1 MQGMHASRW
10 LVDHISV
17 GRRRALAA
25 IALTSASSA
34 ILIGALA
41 PIGAGAVA
49 AQADPRVAPATQ
61 LSADGR
67 TSTDG
72 QRTLTVSQA
81 VGLDPA
87 GQAIGVA
94 GSGYDATKG
103 VYVALCVIPPRNVL
117 PTPCGGGV
125 DVEGQAGASQWI
137 SSSPPDYGVGLAV
150 PYGPGGSFSTTF
162 TVRAQIAAGIDCR
175 QVRCAI
181 LTRSD
186 HTRTADRSQDIMI
199 PVTFRAGAATGGGG
213 GGGDA
218 SGGSGGAGGATGGG
232 PVGGGSTPTTAPP
245 TVAVPPTAV
254 PTTAPSRAPEAT
266 LDPTGRR
273 VTDGTRT
280 LEVSQA
286 RGLDPTGTT
295 VAVSGRGFDERAG
308 VYVSL
313 CAAATDATDA
323 PGPCAA
329 GSGRSTWISSTAPE
343 ATADLAVGWGP
354 GGTFEAELELAAVI
368 DADHDCREVACAV
381 VVRFDDQRPDDR
393 TGDLALPVRFLDE
406 PPTPT
411 TEATSDA
418 FEAPAAA
425 DGDERDEATAGAG
438 ADDAPDDG
446 SGSALPAAAAIVA
459 VPLVG
464 AMAWALRRRAR
475 AGSQP

>member
-1 MQGMHASRW
+1 MQGMRAIRRSAA
-10 LVDHISV
+10 HIPVS
-17 GRRRALAA
+17 GRRPLLA
-25 IALTSASSA
+25 IALTCASSVVLLA
-34 ILIGALA
+34 ALA
-41 PIGAGAVA
+41 PVGAGARA
-49 AQADPRVAPATQ
+49 LQADPRVAPATQ

-81 VGLDPA
+81 VELDPA

-103 VYVALCVIPPRNVL
+103 IYVALCVIPPRNVL

-125 DVEGQAGASQWI
+125 DTEGQAGASQWI
-137 SSSPPDYGVGLAV
+137 SSSPPDYGVGLAT

-199 PVTFRAGAATGGGG
+199 PVAFRSDPGLGGGG
-213 GGGDA
+213 GGAG
-218 SGGSGGAGGATGGG
+218 GGAGGGGG
-232 PVGGGSTPTTAPP
+232 TGGGSTGGGATATTAPP
-245 TVAVPPTAV
+245 TVAVPSTAV
-254 PTTAPSRAPEAT
+254 PTTAPSRAPQAT
-266 LDPTGRR
+266 LDATGRS

-280 LEVSQA
+280 LEASHA

-295 VAVSGRGFDERAG
+295 VSVSGRGFDERTG

-313 CAAATDATDA
+313 CAAATEPTAA

-329 GSGRSTWISSTAPE
+329 GAGRSTWISSTAPD

-354 GGTFEAELELAAVI
+354 GGTFEAQLELAAAI
-368 DADHDCREVACAV
+368 DADHDCREVPCAV

-393 TGDLALPVRFLDE
+393 SGDLALPVRFLDE
-406 PPTPT
+406 SPTPT
-411 TEATSDA
+411 TEGPTD
-418 FEAPAAA
+418 EAAEAAGPG
-425 DGDERDEATAGAG
+425 DDERD
-438 ADDAPDDG
+438 DA
-446 SGSALPAAAAIVA
+446 AETAAAGEAEDRGSSSVLPVAAAVVA

-464 AMAWALRRRAR
+464 GLAWALRRRAR

>member
-1 MQGMHASRW
+1 MVAAA
-10 LVDHISV
+10 LV
-17 GRRRALAA
+17 G
-25 IALTSASSA
+25 
-34 ILIGALA
+34 GALA
-41 PIGAGAVA
+41 LLLGTLAPA
-49 AQADPRVAPATQ
+49 AAQPVQADPRIAPPTQ

-81 VGLDPA
+81 VDLDPA
-87 GQAIGVA
+87 GQAVGVA

-103 VYVALCVIPPRNVL
+103 IYVALCVIPPRNVL

-125 DVEGQAGASQWI
+125 DTEGQAGASQWI
-137 SSSPPDYGVGLAV
+137 SSSPPDYGVGLAT
-150 PYGPGGSFSTTF
+150 PYGPGGSFSTSF
-162 TVRAQIAAGIDCR
+162 TVRAQIAPGIDCR

-186 HTRTADRSQDIMI
+186 HTRTADRSQDILI
-199 PVTFRAGAATGGGG
+199 PVTFRADPGAGGGAGGTGGTGGGG
-213 GGGDA
+213 SGGG
-218 SGGSGGAGGATGGG
+218 GGTGAGGTG
-232 PVGGGSTPTTAPP
+232 GGGSTPTTAPP
-245 TVAVPPTAV
+245 TVAVPSTAV

-266 LDPTGRR
+266 LDATGRS

-286 RGLDPTGTT
+286 RGLDPAGTT
-295 VAVSGRGFDERAG
+295 VAVSGRGFDERTG

-313 CAAATDATDA
+313 CAAAADPTSA

-329 GSGRSTWISSTAPE
+329 GSGRSAWISSTAPE

-368 DADHDCREVACAV
+368 DAEHDCREVACAV

-393 TGDLALPVRFLDE
+393 TGDLALPVRFLDAS
-406 PPTPT
+406 PTPT
-411 TEATSDA
+411 TEAPTD
-418 FEAPAAA
+418 EAAA
-425 DGDERDEATAGAG
+425 GAGPRDDERDDATSTAG
-438 ADDAPDDG
+438 ADDPAEAG
-446 SGSALPAAAAIVA
+446 SPSALPVAAAIVA

-464 AMAWALRRRAR
+464 GLAWALRRRAR
-475 AGSQP
+475 AGSRP